1 MDKKIIEYWIAEYE
15 KTGRIAFYHPRKNA
29 ISLNG
34 GRSIPVA
41 EAIKRIKECLER
53 AKEKQK
59 MENYKNQ
66 KVEAQKYS
74 HVQSDI
80 FAIYK
85 FRIYF

>member
-53 AKEKQK
+53 AKEK
-59 MENYKNQ
+59 
-66 KVEAQKYS
+66 
-74 HVQSDI
+74 
-80 FAIYK
+80 
-85 FRIYF
+85 